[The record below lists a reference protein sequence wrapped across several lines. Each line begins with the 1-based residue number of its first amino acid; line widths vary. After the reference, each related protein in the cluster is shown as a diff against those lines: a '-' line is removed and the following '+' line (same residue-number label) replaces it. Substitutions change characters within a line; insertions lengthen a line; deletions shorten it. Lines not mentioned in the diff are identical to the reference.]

1 MIDFS
6 KLEIVEGVEGFTTL
20 IFDLNEETI
29 KELEDAL
36 QIEHTS
42 PLFSERFQSFVE
54 DAIKNYLVI
63 NGVKNV

>member
-6 KLEIVEGVEGFTTL
+6 NLEIIEGGEGHTTL

-36 QIEHTS
+36 QMEHTS
-42 PLFSERFQSFVE
+42 PLFSERFQAFVE
-54 DAIKNYLVI
+54 DAIKNYLEKVS
-63 NGVKNV
+63 

>member
-6 KLEIVEGVEGFTTL
+6 NLEIVEGGGGFTTL

-36 QIEHTS
+36 QVQYTS
-42 PLFSERFQSFVE
+42 PLFSERFQVFVE
-54 DAIKNYLVI
+54 DAIKSYL
-63 NGVKNV
+63 KSKE